1 MIGAEQRIPLLIRRD
16 CIRRRDLERRRARRH
31 GLEVEPQL
39 RLELARGRR
48 VILLH
53 VHHGHVVVIFLLQ
66 WPVGPE
72 GVVLPACPHP
82 QPLLRGPH
90 ARHAPDLLLE
100 LQHRVLFLDP
110 ERRHIIRVDEVEEAF
125 GADLRLQISARGDAY
140 HSVQVRLES
149 LLLLARLLL
158 LLLFERVPQVR
169 GDVISG
175 HVNVDVADCGLAHV
189 HKHVRGRDLRI
200 LPLGRVPRGRV
211 MLEPAVLPLDRLLL
225 LHLGHALVVKL
236 KPLLHAERPNEGIVM
251 AAVGPS

>member
-1 MIGAEQRIPLLIRRD
+1 MAARHVRAHEGELLARRLVKLEEQEQLVGAEQRIALLIGRD
-16 CIRRRDLERRRARRH
+16 RIGRGDLERHRARRH

-39 RLELARGRR
+39 CLELARGWR
-48 VILLH
+48 VVLLH

-90 ARHAPDLLLE
+90 ARHAPDLVLE

-158 LLLFERVPQVR
+158 LLLFERVP
-169 GDVISG
+169 
-175 HVNVDVADCGLAHV
+175 
-189 HKHVRGRDLRI
+189 
-200 LPLGRVPRGRV
+200 
-211 MLEPAVLPLDRLLL
+211 
-225 LHLGHALVVKL
+225 
-236 KPLLHAERPNEGIVM
+236 
-251 AAVGPS
+251 